1 MAEVDKVSVKFDAD
15 VNSFTTGVKRM
26 EKELDNFNRKADKT
40 EKNVNTRFD
49 LMDAQANKLN
59 KTLKE
64 TGDDVDLSN
73 LMKQISDARAE
84 YESTGVVAKK
94 TMRDLN
100 DEINKVDMSKMSKR
114 SSVAFKTLTNDVNK
128 LNKQTTELRNNKFA
142 STFEGQAKI
151 GTKSLHQI
159 LDSMKEVKK
168 QQAELKQSM
177 DGDTFKGFQ
186 DSMAGMRKQVTQAR
200 KELREM
206 GVVSNQTMQA
216 LNKQIDSVNFKKLSR
231 NSSVEINKIKANVK
245 SLNATFNT
253 VGKSTSRASVYMQ
266 GFAEKSKSGLKTLQG
281 DFSRTIVNINR
292 IGTAFRNIGEVAAGS
307 IRGVVMAVL
316 PGIIPV
322 AGAAA
327 TSVMTIATS
336 LTAVAGGAV
345 GLGGAFGIGLGAI
358 KVFAAQGTYAL
369 KMLEDGTLNVTNE
382 VRRYQGALASLKT
395 SWEGLIAQNQA
406 QIFNTMTNGIKG
418 AEYALTT
425 LNPFLTKTAQQIE
438 VASGKMLNWVQS
450 SNNAQAAF
458 NMLNAR
464 GPGIFQNLL
473 NSAGYFGDGITRIF
487 TGLGPLFTWT
497 AQGLENLSKR
507 FNTFANSAQA
517 KQGIADFINYTKT
530 NLPTLGS
537 IFGNTFMGIFALFRA
552 FSGQTQWVLGGLDN
566 LTLRFR
572 KWAETLDQTQGFKDF
587 IAYTRANA
595 PIAGQLIGNLV
606 NILVAFVRAAAP
618 VGAVVLKIATAFTG
632 WLAKMLQSH
641 PIIAQL
647 IGSMIAF
654 GGVFKLLAIA
664 VGLFMSP
671 LSRMVRTFGLLFF
684 GVGKA
689 TGALKGF
696 SLAQTIAALRTKLL
710 STYIAIQSG
719 LLRIKNALLLT
730 ARSRLMAFALAQ
742 MLNIQRMKM
751 AIVTSKA
758 WAVATNLASLAAR
771 GLGLAIRFMTGPI
784 GIAITVI
791 GALAAAIV
799 YLYKN
804 NATFRNFVNNA
815 WNSIKNTAVAV
826 FGFLKPYLIAIWN
839 GIKMAGI
846 AIWNGIKFA
855 ITNPIQA
862 AKNIVMAIWNFLKSA
877 TLAIWNSIKT
887 GVLFI
892 FSSWL
897 AGIRMYLNAIRAVFT
912 VVWNAIKSFVI
923 GAAQAISTGV
933 RSRFALMV
941 AAVKVVIG
949 GLRSF
954 MVSAWTAI
962 RNTIVNFALSIYN
975 GVRARFNALSAIVR
989 LIITNLRN
997 FLTAA
1002 WTAIRNTV
1010 VRIAL
1015 SLYNGVRSRF
1025 NALSAIVRLI
1035 ITNLR
1040 KFLSTAWNAIK
1051 NTVVRIVVSLYNGV
1065 KARFNALSAIV
1076 RLIITNLRKF
1086 LSTAWNAIKNNVI
1099 RLVASLYNGV
1109 KSRFNK
1115 LSATIRLIIANLRK
1129 WLTSTWNAIRNSVV
1143 SIVGRLWN
1151 SVRNTFNRFSAGTKA
1166 IFSNL
1171 GKRLR
1176 SIWNG
1181 IKSSITGIV
1190 SKLWN
1195 TVRNT
1200 FNTMSSGIKRI
1211 IGNIKGHINGM
1222 VTAVKKGLNKLI
1234 SGINWVGDKLGMG
1247 KQMIKPL
1254 ALHTGTGGSN
1264 ARQHVSNG
1272 KIKNDTMAVVG
1283 DKGRGNGKGG
1293 FRNETITYPNGKQVI
1308 TPGTDTLAFLPKGST
1323 VESGAQTQARLN
1335 AMPRF
1340 NLGTLI
1346 GGGKKPKKHGGGQ
1359 NIVGDVV
1366 DGAKSIAGKAVNGTK
1381 AVAGEAKDMLG
1392 DAIAFGKDIFE
1403 WADNPKGLVDKVI
1416 DKFGFNFDFLKHAE
1430 IPYKI
1435 MKGAAGKLKKGAI
1448 DTIKSWFDEAG
1459 GGEGGWVDIGKGIN
1473 FPFSPNGRAPG
1484 YPFAGPHFG
1493 VDLNYVYDK
1502 LYSTHS
1508 GTAVGRSGWNG
1519 GFGNS
1524 MWIDAANGI
1533 RLIYGHMSKL
1543 AFSGP
1548 KRVHPGSYLGVS
1560 GNTGRSSG
1568 PHLHYEMQKNG
1579 RPIDPM
1585 PFLRKQ
1591 SKGSGGGSW
1600 SRKIR
1605 QAAAR
1610 MGVSV
1615 SSGDVSDI
1623 NRLIQT
1629 ESSGNE
1635 SIIQQIV
1642 DINSGANRAR
1652 GLLQYTPGTFASYK
1666 VPGAGNIMNG
1676 MHQLMAFFNNTN
1688 WRSDLAAW
1696 KRRMAAGSTGWGPT
1710 GARRRENGGIINSL
1724 ELAWLADGGFS
1735 ESVISH
1741 DPANKIKSKAI
1752 WDRTGEMLGYSDDY
1766 DLLKELVALQRENNS
1781 YAKGTRDNTAS
1792 ANTPIIQMD
1801 GKKVGK
1807 AVAPYVKEENAKQQR
1822 VKDRFKGGTI

>member
-15 VNSFTTGVKRM
+15 VNSFTSGVKRM

-64 TGDDVDLSN
+64 TGDDIDLTD

-94 TMRDLN
+94 TMRELN
-100 DEINKVDMSKMSKR
+100 NEINKVDMSKMSKR

-151 GTKSLHQI
+151 GTKSLHEI
-159 LDSMKEVKK
+159 LGSMKEVKK

-266 GFAEKSKSGLKTLQG
+266 GFAEKSKSGLKALQG
-281 DFSRTIVNINR
+281 DFKKTIVNINR

-418 AEYALTT
+418 AEYALAT

-487 TGLGPLFTWT
+487 TSLGPLFTWT

-572 KWAETLDQTQGFKDF
+572 KWAETLNQTQGFKDF

-618 VGAVVLKIATAFTG
+618 VGEVVLKIATAFTG

-696 SLAQTIAALRTKLL
+696 SLAQTIAALKTKLL
-710 STYIAIQSG
+710 STYVAIQSG

-784 GIAITVI
+784 GIVITLI

-826 FGFLKPYLIAIWN
+826 FGFLKPYLLAIWN
-839 GIKMAGI
+839 GIKTAGI

-862 AKNIVMAIWNFLKSA
+862 AKNIVMAIWNFLQSA
-877 TLAIWNSIKT
+877 TLAIWNSTKT
-887 GVLFI
+887 GVLLI
-892 FSSWL
+892 FSLWL
-897 AGIRMYLNAIRAVFT
+897 KGVRMYLNLIRAVFT
-912 VVWNAIKSFVI
+912 VVWNAIKTFVI
-923 GAAQAISTGV
+923 RAAQAISSGV

-941 AAVKVVIG
+941 ATVKVVIG
-949 GLRSF
+949 SLRSF
-954 MVSAWTAI
+954 LVSAWTAI
-962 RNTIVNFALSIYN
+962 RNTIVKFALSIYN

-989 LIITNLRN
+989 LIITNLR
-997 FLTAA
+997 
-1002 WTAIRNTV
+1002 
-1010 VRIAL
+1010 
-1015 SLYNGVRSRF
+1015 
-1025 NALSAIVRLI
+1025 
-1035 ITNLR
+1035 
-1040 KFLSTAWNAIK
+1040 KFLSTAWNAIR

-1086 LSTAWNAIKNNVI
+1086 LSTAWNSIKNIVI
-1099 RLVASLYNGV
+1099 KFATSLYNGV

-1115 LSATIRLIIANLRK
+1115 LSAIVRLIIANLRK
-1129 WLTSTWNAIRNSVV
+1129 WLTSTWNSIRNTVV

-1151 SVRNTFNRFSAGTKA
+1151 SVRNTFNKFSAGTKA

-1176 SIWNG
+1176 AIWNG
-1181 IKSSITGIV
+1181 IKSAITGIV
-1190 SKLWN
+1190 SRLWRA
-1195 TVRNT
+1195 VRNT
-1200 FNTMSSGIKRI
+1200 FNSMSSGIKRI
-1211 IGNIKGHINGM
+1211 IGSIKGHINGM

-1234 SGINWVGDKLGMG
+1234 DGINWVAKKIGMD
-1247 KQMIKPL
+1247 PFPHL
-1254 ALHTGTGGSN
+1254 STGTTATHTKN
-1264 ARQHVSNG
+1264 FVTNG
-1272 KIKNDTMAVVG
+1272 KINQDTMAVVG
-1283 DKGRGNGKGG
+1283 DKGRGNGPRG
-1293 FRNETITYPNGKQVI
+1293 FRHETIIPPKGKPFI
-1308 TPGTDTLAFLPKGST
+1308 TPATDSVVPLQKGS
-1323 VESGAQTQARLN
+1323 VVLSGQQTYDTFVAPRYNTGTL
-1335 AMPRF
+1335 PRF
-1340 NLGTLI
+1340 NGGSIKDKAI
-1346 GGGKKPKKHGGGQ
+1346 GAMA
-1359 NIVGDVV
+1359 
-1366 DGAKSIAGKAVNGTK
+1366 GAYGYVSKRSKDTEKALNATGNGIAEAVSDT
-1381 AVAGEAKDMLG
+1381 
-1392 DAIAFGKDIFE
+1392 IAFGKDIFE
-1403 WADNPKGLVDKVI
+1403 YASNPGSLVTKVL
-1416 DKFGFNFDFLKHAE
+1416 DKFGVNFNN
-1430 IPYKI
+1430 I
-1435 MKGAAGKLKKGAI
+1435 KGDLLGGMVRAMFKKLKNGVKELFKGWLE
-1448 DTIKSWFDEAG
+1448 DAG
-1459 GGEGGWVDIGKGIN
+1459 GGDASKLTRYPLIQPFGRYRGGLM
-1473 FPFSPNGRAPG
+1473 FNGGRH
-1484 YPFAGPHFG
+1484 YG
-1493 VDLNYVYDK
+1493 VDFAYPYGANVYA
-1502 LYSTHS
+1502 TNS
-1508 GTAVGRSGWNG
+1508 GTVSPIHDYGGGLIARLITGQFTLFFMHLSKILKTGRVNSGDLIAKS
-1519 GFGNS
+1519 GNS
-1524 MWIDAANGI
+1524 
-1533 RLIYGHMSKL
+1533 GH
-1543 AFSGP
+1543 F
-1548 KRVHPGSYLGVS
+1548 
-1560 GNTGRSSG
+1560 TTG
-1568 PHLHYEMQKNG
+1568 PHLHFQVNKGIDNYVNNSHA
-1579 RPIDPM
+1579 IDPM
-1585 PFLRKQ
+1585 KWLAGHGGG
-1591 SKGSGGGSW
+1591 GSGGGSW
-1600 SRKIR
+1600 SSKIR
-1605 QAAAR
+1605 RAAAR
-1610 MGVSV
+1610 MGVRV

-1623 NRLIQT
+1623 SRLIQT

-1642 DINSGANRAR
+1642 DINTGANRAR

-1676 MHQLMAFFNNTN
+1676 MHQLMAFFNNSN
-1688 WRSDLAAW
+1688 WRRDLSAW
-1696 KRRMAAGSTGWGPT
+1696 KSRMARGITGWGPT
-1710 GARRRENGGIINSL
+1710 GARRRENGGIVNSL

-1781 YAKGTRDNTAS
+1781 YAKGTRDNTSS

>member
-15 VNSFTTGVKRM
+15 VNSFTRGVKRM
-26 EKELDNFNRKADKT
+26 EKDLDNFNRKADKT
-40 EKNVNTRFD
+40 EKNVNTRLD

-64 TGDDVDLSN
+64 TGDDIDLTD

-84 YESTGVVAKK
+84 YESTGVVAQK
-94 TMRDLN
+94 TMRQLN

-114 SSVAFKTLTNDVNK
+114 SSAAFKTLTNDVNK

-151 GTKSLHQI
+151 GTKSLHEI
-159 LDSMKEVKK
+159 LGSMKEVKK

-186 DSMAGMRKQVTQAR
+186 NSMAGMRKQVTQAR

-231 NSSVEINKIKANVK
+231 NSNVEFNKIKANVK

-253 VGKSTSRASVYMQ
+253 VGKSTSRASIYMQ
-266 GFAEKSKSGLKTLQG
+266 GFTNKSRVGLKTLQG
-281 DFSRTIVNINR
+281 DFKKTIVNINR

-307 IRGVVMAVL
+307 IRGIVMAVL

-358 KVFAAQGTYAL
+358 KVFAAQGAYAL
-369 KMLEDGTLNVTNE
+369 KMLEDGTLKVTNE

-395 SWEGLIAQNQA
+395 SWEALIAQNQA

-418 AEYALTT
+418 AEYALAT

-438 VASGKMLNWVQS
+438 IASGKMLKWVQS

-458 NMLNAR
+458 QMLNTR
-464 GPGIFQNLL
+464 GPAIFQNLL
-473 NSAGYFGDGITRIF
+473 NSAGYFGNGMTRIF
-487 TGLGPLFTWT
+487 TLLGPLFTWT

-595 PIAGQLIGNLV
+595 PIAGQFIGNLV
-606 NILVAFVRAAAP
+606 NILVAFVSAAAP
-618 VGAVVLKIATAFTG
+618 VGAVVLRIATAFTG
-632 WLAKMLQSH
+632 WIAKMLQSH

-664 VGLFMSP
+664 VGLFYSP

-689 TGALKGF
+689 TGALRLF
-696 SLAQTIAALRTKLL
+696 TVAQKAA
-710 STYIAIQSG
+710 A
-719 LLRIKNALLLT
+719 
-730 ARSRLMAFALAQ
+730 
-742 MLNIQRMKM
+742 
-751 AIVTSKA
+751 
-758 WAVATNLASLAAR
+758 LAAR
-771 GLGLAIRFMTGPI
+771 GLGLAMTFITGPI
-784 GIAITVI
+784 GIAV
-791 GALAAAIV
+791 AAIAAV
-799 YLYKN
+799 SAALIYLYKN
-804 NATFRNFVNNA
+804 NETFRNAVNQT
-815 WNSIKNTAVAV
+815 WNTIKVAAIAT
-826 FGFLKPYLIAIWN
+826 FGFLKPYLLAIWN
-839 GIKMAGI
+839 GIRNAAI

-862 AKNIVMAIWNFLKSA
+862 TKNIVMAIWNFLKSA

-887 GVLFI
+887 GVLLI
-892 FSSWL
+892 FSLWL
-897 AGIRMYLNAIRAVFT
+897 KGVRMYLNAIRAVFT
-912 VVWNAIKSFVI
+912 VVWNAIKTFVI
-923 GAAQAISTGV
+923 RAAQAISSGV

-949 GLRSF
+949 SLRSF
-954 MVSAWTAI
+954 LV
-962 RNTIVNFALSIYN
+962 
-975 GVRARFNALSAIVR
+975 
-989 LIITNLRN
+989 
-997 FLTAA
+997 AA

-1010 VRIAL
+1010 VKFAVSI
-1015 SLYNGVRSRF
+1015 YNGVRARF

-1040 KFLSTAWNAIK
+1040 KFLSTAWNAIR
-1051 NTVVRIVVSLYNGV
+1051 NTVVRIVVSLYNGI

-1086 LSTAWNAIKNNVI
+1086 LSTAWNAIKNIVI
-1099 RLVASLYNGV
+1099 KFATSLYNGV

-1115 LSATIRLIIANLRK
+1115 LSAIVRLIIANLRK
-1129 WLTSTWNAIRNSVV
+1129 WLTSTWNSIRNTVV

-1151 SVRNTFNRFSAGTKA
+1151 SVRNTFNKFSAGTKA

-1176 SIWNG
+1176 AIWNG
-1181 IKSSITGIV
+1181 IKSAITGIV

-1200 FNTMSSGIKRI
+1200 FNNMRNGLANI
-1211 IGNIKGHINGM
+1211 IGKIKGHITGM
-1222 VTAVKKGLNKLI
+1222 VNAVKKGLNKLI
-1234 SGINWVGDKLGMG
+1234 KGVNWVADKIGME
-1247 KQMIKPL
+1247 KFPYL
-1254 ALHTGTGGSN
+1254 STGTTATHTKN
-1264 ARQHVSNG
+1264 FVTNG
-1272 KIKNDTMAVVG
+1272 KINQDTMAVVG
-1283 DKGRGNGKGG
+1283 DKGRGNGPRG
-1293 FRNETITYPNGKQVI
+1293 FRHETIIPPKGKPFI
-1308 TPGTDTLAFLPKGST
+1308 TPATDSVVPLQKGS
-1323 VESGAQTQARLN
+1323 VVLSGQQTYDTFVAPRYNTGTL
-1335 AMPRF
+1335 PRF
-1340 NLGTLI
+1340 NGGSIKDKALGAMA
-1346 GGGKKPKKHGGGQ
+1346 
-1359 NIVGDVV
+1359 
-1366 DGAKSIAGKAVNGTK
+1366 GAYGYVSKRSKDTEKALNATGNGIAEAVSDT
-1381 AVAGEAKDMLG
+1381 
-1392 DAIAFGKDIFE
+1392 IAFGKDIFE
-1403 WADNPKGLVDKVI
+1403 YASNPGSLVTKVL
-1416 DKFGFNFDFLKHAE
+1416 DKFGVNFNN
-1430 IPYKI
+1430 I
-1435 MKGAAGKLKKGAI
+1435 KGDLLGGMVRAMFKKLKNGVKELFKGWLE
-1448 DTIKSWFDEAG
+1448 DAG
-1459 GGEGGWVDIGKGIN
+1459 GGDASKLTRYPLIQPFGRYRGGLM
-1473 FPFSPNGRAPG
+1473 FNGGRH
-1484 YPFAGPHFG
+1484 YG
-1493 VDLNYVYDK
+1493 VDFAYPYGANVYA
-1502 LYSTHS
+1502 TNS
-1508 GTAVGRSGWNG
+1508 GTVSPIHDYGGGLIARLITGQFTLFFMHLSKILKTGRVNSGDLIAKS
-1519 GFGNS
+1519 GNS
-1524 MWIDAANGI
+1524 
-1533 RLIYGHMSKL
+1533 
-1543 AFSGP
+1543 
-1548 KRVHPGSYLGVS
+1548 
-1560 GNTGRSSG
+1560 GNFTTG
-1568 PHLHYEMQKNG
+1568 PHLHFQVNKGIDNYVNNSHA
-1579 RPIDPM
+1579 IDPM
-1585 PFLRKQ
+1585 KWLAGHGGG
-1591 SKGSGGGSW
+1591 GSGGGSW
-1600 SRKIR
+1600 SSKIR
-1605 QAAAR
+1605 RAAAR
-1610 MGVSV
+1610 MGVRV

-1623 NRLIQT
+1623 SRLIQT

-1642 DINSGANRAR
+1642 DINTGANRAR

-1676 MHQLMAFFNNTN
+1676 MHQLMAFFNNSN
-1688 WRSDLAAW
+1688 WRRDLSAW
-1696 KRRMAAGSTGWGPT
+1696 KSRMARGITGWGPS
-1710 GARRRENGGIINSL
+1710 GARRRENGGIVNSL

>member
-64 TGDDVDLSN
+64 TGDDIDLTD

-84 YESTGVVAKK
+84 YESTGAVAKK
-94 TMRDLN
+94 TMRELN
-100 DEINKVDMSKMSKR
+100 DEINKVDMTKMSKR
-114 SSVAFKTLTNDVNK
+114 SSVAFKTLMNDVNK

-151 GTKSLHQI
+151 GMKSLHEI
-159 LDSMKEVKK
+159 LGSMKEVKK

-206 GVVSNQTMQA
+206 GVVSNQTMQV

-231 NSSVEINKIKANVK
+231 NSNVEFNKIKANVK

-266 GFAEKSKSGLKTLQG
+266 GFANKSRVGLKTLQG
-281 DFSRTIVNINR
+281 DFKKTIVNINR

-345 GLGGAFGIGLGAI
+345 GLSSAFGIGLGAI
-358 KVFAAQGTYAL
+358 KVFAAQGAYAL
-369 KMLEDGTLNVTNE
+369 KMLEDGTLKVTNE
-382 VRRYQGALASLKT
+382 VRRYQGALAGLKT

-418 AEYALTT
+418 AEYALAT

-438 VASGKMLNWVQS
+438 VASGKMLNWAQS
-450 SNNAQAAF
+450 SKNAQNAF
-458 NMLNAR
+458 NMLNIR

-587 IAYTRANA
+587 IAYTRENA
-595 PIAGQLIGNLV
+595 PIAGQFIGNLV
-606 NILVAFVRAAAP
+606 NILVAFVSAAAP
-618 VGAVVLKIATAFTG
+618 VGAVVLRIATAFTG
-632 WLAKMLQSH
+632 WIAKMLQSH

-664 VGLFMSP
+664 VGLFYSP
-671 LSRMVRTFGLLFF
+671 LSRVIRTFALLFL

-689 TGALKGF
+689 TGALRLF
-696 SLAQTIAALRTKLL
+696 TVAQTAA
-710 STYIAIQSG
+710 A
-719 LLRIKNALLLT
+719 
-730 ARSRLMAFALAQ
+730 
-742 MLNIQRMKM
+742 
-751 AIVTSKA
+751 
-758 WAVATNLASLAAR
+758 LAAR
-771 GLGLAIRFMTGPI
+771 GLGLAMTFMTGPI
-784 GIAITVI
+784 GLAIAVV
-791 GALAAAIV
+791 GALAAAII
-799 YLYKN
+799 YLWKN
-804 NATFRNFVNNA
+804 NTTFRNAVINT
-815 WNSIKNTAVAV
+815 WTTIKVAAIAT
-826 FGFLKPYLIAIWN
+826 FGFLKPYLLAIWN
-839 GIKMAGI
+839 GIKTAGI
-846 AIWNGIKFA
+846 EIWNGIKFA

-877 TLAIWNSIKT
+877 TLVIWNSIKT
-887 GVLFI
+887 GVLLI
-892 FSSWL
+892 FSLWL
-897 AGIRMYLNAIRAVFT
+897 KGVRMYLNAIRTVFT
-912 VVWNAIKSFVI
+912 VIWNAIKSFVI
-923 GAAQAISTGV
+923 GAAQAISSGV
-933 RSRFALMV
+933 RARFAVMV

-954 MVSAWTAI
+954 MV
-962 RNTIVNFALSIYN
+962 
-975 GVRARFNALSAIVR
+975 G
-989 LIITNLRN
+989 
-997 FLTAA
+997 A

-1015 SLYNGVRSRF
+1015 SLYNGVRARF

-1040 KFLSTAWNAIK
+1040 KFLSTAWNAIR

-1086 LSTAWNAIKNNVI
+1086 LSTAWNAIRNIVI
-1099 RLVASLYNGV
+1099 KLVSSLYNGV

-1115 LSATIRLIIANLRK
+1115 LSAIIRLIIANLRK
-1129 WLTSTWNAIRNSVV
+1129 WLTSTWNSIRNTVV

-1151 SVRNTFNRFSAGTKA
+1151 SVRNTFNKFSAGTKA

-1176 SIWNG
+1176 AIWNG
-1181 IKSSITGIV
+1181 IKSAITGIV

-1200 FNTMSSGIKRI
+1200 FNNMRNGLANI
-1211 IGNIKGHINGM
+1211 IGKIKGHITGM
-1222 VTAVKKGLNKLI
+1222 VNAVKKGLNKLI
-1234 SGINWVGDKLGMG
+1234 KGVNWVADKIGME
-1247 KQMIKPL
+1247 KFPYL
-1254 ALHTGTGGSN
+1254 STGTTATHTKN
-1264 ARQHVSNG
+1264 FVTNG
-1272 KIKNDTMAVVG
+1272 KINQDTMAVVG
-1283 DKGRGNGKGG
+1283 DKGRGNGPRGY
-1293 FRNETITYPNGKQVI
+1293 RHETIIPPKGKPFI
-1308 TPGTDTLAFLPKGST
+1308 TPATDSVVPLQKGS
-1323 VESGAQTQARLN
+1323 VVLSGQQTYDTFVAPRYNTGTL
-1335 AMPRF
+1335 PRF
-1340 NLGTLI
+1340 NGGSIKDKALGAMA
-1346 GGGKKPKKHGGGQ
+1346 
-1359 NIVGDVV
+1359 
-1366 DGAKSIAGKAVNGTK
+1366 GAYGYVSKRSKDTEKALNATGNGIAEAVSDT
-1381 AVAGEAKDMLG
+1381 
-1392 DAIAFGKDIFE
+1392 IAFGKDIFE
-1403 WADNPKGLVDKVI
+1403 YASNPGSLVTKVL
-1416 DKFGFNFDFLKHAE
+1416 DKFGVNFNN
-1430 IPYKI
+1430 I
-1435 MKGAAGKLKKGAI
+1435 KGDLLGGMVRAMFKKLKNGVKELFKGWLE
-1448 DTIKSWFDEAG
+1448 DAG
-1459 GGEGGWVDIGKGIN
+1459 GGDASKLTRYPLIQPFGRYRGGLMFN
-1473 FPFSPNGRAPG
+1473 NGRH
-1484 YPFAGPHFG
+1484 YG
-1493 VDLNYVYDK
+1493 VDFAYPYGANVYA
-1502 LYSTHS
+1502 TNS
-1508 GTAVGRSGWNG
+1508 GTVSPIHDYGGGLIARLITGQFTLFFMHLSKILKTGRVNSGDLIAKS
-1519 GFGNS
+1519 GNS
-1524 MWIDAANGI
+1524 
-1533 RLIYGHMSKL
+1533 
-1543 AFSGP
+1543 
-1548 KRVHPGSYLGVS
+1548 
-1560 GNTGRSSG
+1560 GNFTTG
-1568 PHLHYEMQKNG
+1568 PHLHFQVNKGIDSYVNNSHA
-1579 RPIDPM
+1579 IDPM
-1585 PFLRKQ
+1585 KWLAGHGGG
-1591 SKGSGGGSW
+1591 GSGGGSW
-1600 SRKIR
+1600 SSKIR
-1605 QAAAR
+1605 RAAAR

-1623 NRLIQT
+1623 SRLIQT

-1642 DINSGANRAR
+1642 DINTGANRAR

-1688 WRSDLAAW
+1688 WRADLSAW
-1696 KRRMAAGSTGWGPT
+1696 KSRMARGITGWGPS
-1710 GARRRENGGIINSL
+1710 GARRRENGGIVNSL

>member
-15 VNSFTTGVKRM
+15 VNSFTRGVKRM
-26 EKELDNFNRKADKT
+26 EKDLDNFNRKADKT

-64 TGDDVDLSN
+64 TGDDIDLTD

-84 YESTGVVAKK
+84 YESTGLVAKK
-94 TMRDLN
+94 TMRELN

-151 GTKSLHQI
+151 GTKSLHEI
-159 LDSMKEVKK
+159 LGSMKEVKK

-206 GVVSNQTMQA
+206 GVVSNQTMQE

-231 NSSVEINKIKANVK
+231 NSNVEFNKIKANVK

-266 GFAEKSKSGLKTLQG
+266 GFANKSRVGLKTLQG
-281 DFSRTIVNINR
+281 DFKKTIVNINR
-292 IGTAFRNIGEVAAGS
+292 IGTAFRNIGEIAAGS

-322 AGAAA
+322 ASAAA

-358 KVFAAQGTYAL
+358 KVFAAQGAYAL
-369 KMLEDGTLNVTNE
+369 KMLEDGTLKVTNE

-418 AEYALTT
+418 AEYALAT
-425 LNPFLTKTAQQIE
+425 LNPFLTETAQQIE
-438 VASGKMLNWVQS
+438 VASGKMLNWAQS
-450 SNNAQAAF
+450 SKNAQNAF
-458 NMLNAR
+458 NMLNTR

-572 KWAETLDQTQGFKDF
+572 KWAETLDQTQGFKNF

-595 PIAGQLIGNLV
+595 PIVGQLIGNLT

-618 VGAVVLKIATAFTG
+618 VGEVVLKITTAFTG

-710 STYIAIQSG
+710 SAYVAIQSG

-784 GIAITVI
+784 GIVITLI

-826 FGFLKPYLIAIWN
+826 FGFLKPYLLAIWN
-839 GIKMAGI
+839 GIKTAGI

-862 AKNIVMAIWNFLKSA
+862 AKNIVMAIWNFLQSA
-877 TLAIWNSIKT
+877 TLAIWNSTKT
-887 GVLFI
+887 GVLLI
-892 FSSWL
+892 FSLWL
-897 AGIRMYLNAIRAVFT
+897 KGVRMYLNLIRAVFT
-912 VVWNAIKSFVI
+912 VVWNAIKTFVI
-923 GAAQAISTGV
+923 RAAQAISSGV

-949 GLRSF
+949 SLRSF
-954 MVSAWTAI
+954 LVSAWTAI
-962 RNTIVNFALSIYN
+962 RNTIVKFALSIYN

-989 LIITNLRN
+989 LIITNLR
-997 FLTAA
+997 
-1002 WTAIRNTV
+1002 
-1010 VRIAL
+1010 
-1015 SLYNGVRSRF
+1015 
-1025 NALSAIVRLI
+1025 
-1035 ITNLR
+1035 
-1040 KFLSTAWNAIK
+1040 KFLSTAWNAIR

-1086 LSTAWNAIKNNVI
+1086 LSTAWNSIKNIVI
-1099 RLVASLYNGV
+1099 KFATSLYNGV

-1115 LSATIRLIIANLRK
+1115 LSAIVRLIIANLRK
-1129 WLTSTWNAIRNSVV
+1129 WLTSTWNSIRNTVV

-1151 SVRNTFNRFSAGTKA
+1151 SVRNTFNKFSAGTKA

-1176 SIWNG
+1176 AIWNG
-1181 IKSSITGIV
+1181 IKSAITGIV
-1190 SKLWN
+1190 SRLWRA
-1195 TVRNT
+1195 VRNT
-1200 FNTMSSGIKRI
+1200 FNSMSSGIKRI
-1211 IGNIKGHINGM
+1211 IGSIKGHINGM

-1234 SGINWVGDKLGMG
+1234 DGINWVAKKIGMD
-1247 KQMIKPL
+1247 PFPHL
-1254 ALHTGTGGSN
+1254 STGTTATHTKN
-1264 ARQHVSNG
+1264 FVTNG
-1272 KIKNDTMAVVG
+1272 KINQDTMAVVG
-1283 DKGRGNGKGG
+1283 DKGRGNGPRG
-1293 FRNETITYPNGKQVI
+1293 FRHETIIPPKGKPFI
-1308 TPGTDTLAFLPKGST
+1308 TPATDSVVPLQKGS
-1323 VESGAQTQARLN
+1323 VVLSGQQTYDTFVAPRYNTGTL
-1335 AMPRF
+1335 PRF
-1340 NLGTLI
+1340 NGGSIKDKAI
-1346 GGGKKPKKHGGGQ
+1346 GAMA
-1359 NIVGDVV
+1359 
-1366 DGAKSIAGKAVNGTK
+1366 GAYGYVSKRSKDTEKALNATGNGIAEAVSDT
-1381 AVAGEAKDMLG
+1381 
-1392 DAIAFGKDIFE
+1392 IAFGKDIFE
-1403 WADNPKGLVDKVI
+1403 YASNPGSLVTKVL
-1416 DKFGFNFDFLKHAE
+1416 DKFGVNFNN
-1430 IPYKI
+1430 I
-1435 MKGAAGKLKKGAI
+1435 KGDLLGGMVRAMFKKLKNGVKELFKGWLE
-1448 DTIKSWFDEAG
+1448 DAG
-1459 GGEGGWVDIGKGIN
+1459 GGDASKLTRYPLIQPFGRYRGGLM
-1473 FPFSPNGRAPG
+1473 FNGGRH
-1484 YPFAGPHFG
+1484 YG
-1493 VDLNYVYDK
+1493 VDFAYPYGANVYA
-1502 LYSTHS
+1502 TNS
-1508 GTAVGRSGWNG
+1508 GTVSPIHDYGGGLIARLITGQFTLFFMHLSKILKTGRVNSGDLIAKS
-1519 GFGNS
+1519 GNS
-1524 MWIDAANGI
+1524 
-1533 RLIYGHMSKL
+1533 GH
-1543 AFSGP
+1543 F
-1548 KRVHPGSYLGVS
+1548 
-1560 GNTGRSSG
+1560 TTG
-1568 PHLHYEMQKNG
+1568 PHLHFQVNKGIDNYVNNSHA
-1579 RPIDPM
+1579 IDPM
-1585 PFLRKQ
+1585 KWLAGHGGG
-1591 SKGSGGGSW
+1591 GSGGGSW
-1600 SRKIR
+1600 SSKIR
-1605 QAAAR
+1605 RAAAR
-1610 MGVSV
+1610 MGVRV

-1623 NRLIQT
+1623 SRLIQT

-1642 DINSGANRAR
+1642 DINTGANRAR

-1676 MHQLMAFFNNTN
+1676 MHQLMAFFNNSN
-1688 WRSDLAAW
+1688 WRRDLSAW
-1696 KRRMAAGSTGWGPT
+1696 KSRMARGITGWGPT
-1710 GARRRENGGIINSL
+1710 GARRRENGGIVNSL

-1781 YAKGTRDNTAS
+1781 YAKGTRDNTSS

>member
-15 VNSFTTGVKRM
+15 VNSFTSGVKRM

-64 TGDDVDLSN
+64 TGDDIDLTD

-94 TMRDLN
+94 TMRELN
-100 DEINKVDMSKMSKR
+100 NEINKVDMSKMSKR

-151 GTKSLHQI
+151 GTKSLHEI
-159 LDSMKEVKK
+159 LGSMKEVKK

-266 GFAEKSKSGLKTLQG
+266 GFAEKSKSGLKALQG
-281 DFSRTIVNINR
+281 DFKKTIVNINR

-418 AEYALTT
+418 AEYALAT

-438 VASGKMLNWVQS
+438 VASGKMLKWVQS

-595 PIAGQLIGNLV
+595 PIVGQLIGNLT
-606 NILVAFVRAAAP
+606 NILVAFIRAAAP
-618 VGAVVLKIATAFTG
+618 VGEVVLKITTAFTG

-710 STYIAIQSG
+710 SAYVAIQSG

-826 FGFLKPYLIAIWN
+826 FGFLKPYLLAVWN
-839 GIKMAGI
+839 GIKTAGI

-877 TLAIWNSIKT
+877 TLAIWNSTKT
-887 GVLFI
+887 GVLLI
-892 FSSWL
+892 FSLWL
-897 AGIRMYLNAIRAVFT
+897 KGVRMYLNLIRAVFT
-912 VVWNAIKSFVI
+912 VVWNAIKTFVI
-923 GAAQAISTGV
+923 RAAQAISSGV

-949 GLRSF
+949 SLRSF
-954 MVSAWTAI
+954 LVSAWTAI
-962 RNTIVNFALSIYN
+962 RNTIVKFALSIYN

-989 LIITNLRN
+989 LIITNLR
-997 FLTAA
+997 
-1002 WTAIRNTV
+1002 
-1010 VRIAL
+1010 
-1015 SLYNGVRSRF
+1015 
-1025 NALSAIVRLI
+1025 
-1035 ITNLR
+1035 
-1040 KFLSTAWNAIK
+1040 KFLSTAWNAIR

-1086 LSTAWNAIKNNVI
+1086 LSTAWNSIKNIVI
-1099 RLVASLYNGV
+1099 KFATSLYNGV

-1115 LSATIRLIIANLRK
+1115 LSAIVRLIIANLRK
-1129 WLTSTWNAIRNSVV
+1129 WLTSTWNSIRNTVV

-1151 SVRNTFNRFSAGTKA
+1151 SVRNTFNKFSAGTKA

-1176 SIWNG
+1176 AIWNG
-1181 IKSSITGIV
+1181 IKSAITGIV

-1200 FNTMSSGIKRI
+1200 FNNMRNGLANI
-1211 IGNIKGHINGM
+1211 IGKIKGHITGM
-1222 VTAVKKGLNKLI
+1222 VNAVKKGLNKLI
-1234 SGINWVGDKLGMG
+1234 KGVNWVADKIGME
-1247 KQMIKPL
+1247 KFPYL
-1254 ALHTGTGGSN
+1254 STGTTATHTKN
-1264 ARQHVSNG
+1264 FVTNG
-1272 KIKNDTMAVVG
+1272 KINQDTMAVVG
-1283 DKGRGNGKGG
+1283 DKGRGNGPRG
-1293 FRNETITYPNGKQVI
+1293 FRHETIIPPKGKPFI
-1308 TPGTDTLAFLPKGST
+1308 TPATDSVVPLQKGS
-1323 VESGAQTQARLN
+1323 VVLSGQQTYDTFVAPRYNTGTL
-1335 AMPRF
+1335 PRF
-1340 NLGTLI
+1340 NGGSIKDKALGAMA
-1346 GGGKKPKKHGGGQ
+1346 
-1359 NIVGDVV
+1359 
-1366 DGAKSIAGKAVNGTK
+1366 GAYGYVSKRSKDTEKALNATGNGIAEAVNDT
-1381 AVAGEAKDMLG
+1381 
-1392 DAIAFGKDIFE
+1392 IAFGKDIFE
-1403 WADNPKGLVDKVI
+1403 YASNPGSLVTKVL
-1416 DKFGFNFDFLKHAE
+1416 DKFGVNFNN
-1430 IPYKI
+1430 I
-1435 MKGAAGKLKKGAI
+1435 KGDLLGGMVRAMFKKLKNGVKELFKGWLE
-1448 DTIKSWFDEAG
+1448 DAG
-1459 GGEGGWVDIGKGIN
+1459 GGDASKLTRYPLIQPFGRYRGGLM
-1473 FPFSPNGRAPG
+1473 FNGGRH
-1484 YPFAGPHFG
+1484 YG
-1493 VDLNYVYDK
+1493 VDFAYPYGANVYA
-1502 LYSTHS
+1502 TNS
-1508 GTAVGRSGWNG
+1508 GTVSPIHDYGGGLIARLITGQFTLFFMHLSKILKTGRVNSGDLIAKS
-1519 GFGNS
+1519 GNS
-1524 MWIDAANGI
+1524 
-1533 RLIYGHMSKL
+1533 GH
-1543 AFSGP
+1543 F
-1548 KRVHPGSYLGVS
+1548 
-1560 GNTGRSSG
+1560 TTG
-1568 PHLHYEMQKNG
+1568 PHLHFQVNKGIDNYVNNSHA
-1579 RPIDPM
+1579 IDPM
-1585 PFLRKQ
+1585 KWLAGHGGG
-1591 SKGSGGGSW
+1591 GSGGGSW
-1600 SRKIR
+1600 SSKIR
-1605 QAAAR
+1605 RAAAR
-1610 MGVSV
+1610 MGVRV

-1623 NRLIQT
+1623 SRLIQT

-1642 DINSGANRAR
+1642 DINTGANRAR

-1676 MHQLMAFFNNTN
+1676 MHQLMAFFNNSN
-1688 WRSDLAAW
+1688 WRRDLSAW
-1696 KRRMAAGSTGWGPT
+1696 KSRMARGITGWGPT
-1710 GARRRENGGIINSL
+1710 GARRRENGGIVNSL

-1781 YAKGTRDNTAS
+1781 YAKGTRDNTSS

>member
-15 VNSFTTGVKRM
+15 VNSFTRGVKRM
-26 EKELDNFNRKADKT
+26 EKDLDNFNRKADKT
-40 EKNVNTRFD
+40 EKNVNTRLD

-64 TGDDVDLSN
+64 TGDDIDLTD
-73 LMKQISDARAE
+73 LIKQISDARAE
-84 YESTGVVAKK
+84 YESTGVVAQK
-94 TMRDLN
+94 TMRQLN
-100 DEINKVDMSKMSKR
+100 DEINKVDMSKMSK
-114 SSVAFKTLTNDVNK
+114 SSSAAFKTLTNDVNK

-151 GTKSLHQI
+151 GTKSLHEI
-159 LDSMKEVKK
+159 LGSMKEVKK

-186 DSMAGMRKQVTQAR
+186 NSMAGMRKQVTQAR

-231 NSSVEINKIKANVK
+231 NSNVEFNKIKANVK

-253 VGKSTSRASVYMQ
+253 VGKSTSRASIYMQ
-266 GFAEKSKSGLKTLQG
+266 GFTNKSRVGLKTLQG
-281 DFSRTIVNINR
+281 DFKKTIVNINR

-307 IRGVVMAVL
+307 IRGIVMAVL

-345 GLGGAFGIGLGAI
+345 GLAGAFGIGFGAI
-358 KVFAAQGTYAL
+358 KVFAAQGAYAL

-382 VRRYQGALASLKT
+382 VRRYQGALNSLKS

-418 AEYALTT
+418 AEYALAA

-438 VASGKMLNWVQS
+438 VASSKMLKWVQS

-458 NMLNAR
+458 QMLNTR
-464 GPGIFQNLL
+464 GPAIFQNLL
-473 NSAGYFGDGITRIF
+473 NSAGYFGNGMTRIF
-487 TGLGPLFTWT
+487 TLLGPLFTWT

-552 FSGQTQWVLGGLDN
+552 FSGQTQWVLGGLDDMM
-566 LTLRFR
+566 LRFR

-595 PIAGQLIGNLV
+595 PIVGQFIGNLV
-606 NILVAFVRAAAP
+606 DIMVAFVRAAAP
-618 VGAVVLKIATAFTG
+618 VGAVVLRIATAFTG
-632 WLAKMLQSH
+632 WIAKMLESH
-641 PIIAQL
+641 PLIAQI
-647 IGSMIAF
+647 IGTLIAF
-654 GGVFKLLAIA
+654 GGVFKLLAIGIA
-664 VGLFMSP
+664 LFASP
-671 LSRMVRTFGLLFF
+671 LGRMIRMFSMLFF
-684 GVGKA
+684 GVGRA
-689 TGALKGF
+689 SGALKAF
-696 SLAQTIAALRTKLL
+696 SLAQTIAALKTKLL
-710 STYIAIQSG
+710 STYVAIQSG

-742 MLNIQRMKM
+742 SINLQRMK
-751 AIVTSKA
+751 ASILASKA
-758 WAVATNLASLAAR
+758 WTVATNIASLATR

-791 GALAAAIV
+791 GALAAAII
-799 YLYKN
+799 YLYKH

-826 FGFLKPYLIAIWN
+826 FGFLKPYLLAIWN
-839 GIKMAGI
+839 GIKTAGI

-877 TLAIWNSIKT
+877 TLAIWNSTKT
-887 GVLFI
+887 GVLLI
-892 FSSWL
+892 FLLWL
-897 AGIRMYLNAIRAVFT
+897 KGVRMYLNAIRAVFT
-912 VVWNAIKSFVI
+912 VVWNAIKTFVI

-949 GLRSF
+949 ALRSF
-954 MVSAWTAI
+954 LVAAWTAI
-962 RNTIVNFALSIYN
+962 RNTIVKFAVSIYN

-989 LIITNLRN
+989 LIITNLRK
-997 FLTAA
+997 FLTTA

-1010 VRIAL
+1010 V
-1015 SLYNGVRSRF
+1015 
-1025 NALSAIVRLI
+1025 
-1035 ITNLR
+1035 
-1040 KFLSTAWNAIK
+1040 KFA
-1051 NTVVRIVVSLYNGV
+1051 VSLYNGV

-1086 LSTAWNAIKNNVI
+1086 LSSAWNAIKNIVI
-1099 RLVASLYNGV
+1099 RFATSLYNGV

-1115 LSATIRLIIANLRK
+1115 LSAIVRLIISNLRK
-1129 WLTSTWNAIRNSVV
+1129 WLTSTWNSIRNSVV
-1143 SIVGRLWN
+1143 SIVVRLWN

-1176 SIWNG
+1176 AIWNG
-1181 IKSSITGIV
+1181 IKSAITGIV
-1190 SKLWN
+1190 SRLWN

-1200 FNTMSSGIKRI
+1200 FNSMSSGIKRI

-1254 ALHTGTGGSN
+1254 ALHTGTGGST
-1264 ARQHVSNG
+1264 ARQYVSNG

-1335 AMPRF
+1335 AMPKF

-1346 GGGKKPKKHGGGQ
+1346 GGGKKPKKHGGGE
-1359 NIVGDVV
+1359 NVVGDVV

-1403 WADNPKGLVDKVI
+1403 WADNPKGLVNKVI

-1430 IPYKI
+1430 IPFKI

-1459 GGEGGWVDIGKGIN
+1459 GGEGGWVDIGKGVN
-1473 FPFSPNGRAPG
+1473 FPFSPNGHTPG
-1484 YPFAGPHFG
+1484 YPFSGPHFG

-1508 GTAVGRSGWNG
+1508 GTAVGRTGWNG

-1560 GNTGRSSG
+1560 GDTGRSSG

-1591 SKGSGGGSW
+1591 AKGKGSGGGSW
-1600 SRKIR
+1600 SSKIR
-1605 QAAAR
+1605 RAAAR

-1623 NRLIQT
+1623 GRLIQT

-1642 DINSGANRAR
+1642 DINTGANRAR

-1666 VPGAGNIMNG
+1666 VPGFGNIMNG
-1676 MHQLMAFFNNTN
+1676 VHQLMAFFNNTN
-1688 WRSDLAAW
+1688 WRRDLAAW
-1696 KRRMAAGSTGWGPT
+1696 KRRMAAGSTGWGPS

-1766 DLLKELVALQRENNS
+1766 DLLKELVELQRENNS